1 MRALSHCLLQGEAL
15 RANSIIPIAEVQLS
29 LFTQCRKH
37 AHVISLVAFVAMFS
51 ALTVRTLQAQKISF
65 PGSIV
70 EDSVTWRGLRWR
82 DIGIF
87 RGGRSIAV
95 AGSTKRPFEYWMGT
109 TGGGVFKTTDGGNS
123 WSPASDGYFGG
134 TIGSIAVSELNP
146 DIIYVGTGEHAIRG
160 NVSHGD
166 GMFKTTND
174 GKSWTYAGLAETQQI
189 SRVRVHPTNPDIVWV
204 AAFGHVY
211 GPSADRGVYKTTDAG
226 KSWKKVLFRNDSTG
240 AADLALDPTNPD
252 VLYASFWQAY
262 RKPWAL
268 SSGGAGSSIYKS
280 TDGGDHWKELTH
292 NKGLPPGILGRIGVE
307 VSRAKPSLVW
317 ALVEA
322 DSGGLYRSDD
332 AGDTWRFIN
341 GDHRIRERAWYY
353 TRIIADPVD
362 TNLIYAPNVSLMKSV
377 DGGKHFTKLPEPH
390 GDNHDLWIAS
400 NDGARMIQSSDGGAS
415 VSFTRGSTWTDQD
428 FSTAQ
433 FYHVATTNHFP
444 YRVCGAQQDN
454 SGVCGPSRFP
464 GGIPRSEW
472 YDVSGE
478 AGYVQARPDDP
489 DITYG
494 GDNSGFIG
502 RLDHR
507 TGFFRLVDVWPESPD
522 GHPASEAKY
531 RFQWTAPLLLSPHDP
546 HVLYSGGNRLFKT
559 LTEGQSWTPVSPDL
573 TRHDPSTLGIS
584 GGPITS
590 DQTTAEYYA
599 TIFALAESP
608 LVKGELWTGSDDGL
622 LHLSRDGGVT
632 WGDITP
638 KQFGN
643 FTRVSSI
650 ELSHFTRGSA
660 YVAVNRYQL
669 DDMSPYI
676 WKTTDFGKSWSRI
689 DGGLPSTEFV
699 RVVREDPVRQ
709 GLLYAGTER
718 GVWVSFDD
726 GAHWKSLR
734 RNLPIVPVHDLAI
747 KDGDLIAATHGRGF
761 WILDDVSPL
770 RQMTEQVASAPAH
783 LFKPKD
789 AWRVLWGNP
798 EPPDRARPV
807 GLNPPDGALVYYS
820 IAAAHQLVTV
830 DVLDARHHLIKS
842 FSSVQD
848 SIARADSVRADSV
861 KHFEVDSTQRVR
873 NDSLLRAGKQPDTAK
888 VVTGGEEAGLSD
900 EDEKPWPQRV
910 PPAPRAPDKPGLNRF
925 AWNLRYPDVQ
935 GFAGMIDVVTN
946 GPIAPAGRYWVR
958 VHVGSWVDSASFLLK
973 EDPRVKAA
981 PAELAAQFAF
991 LQRVRDTVNAG
1002 TTAIITIR
1010 NVRAQLDD
1018 RLASMHGTDSTALAA
1033 ASTDLRDSLDVSE
1046 RRLYQVHL
1054 RADEDALNY
1063 PAAVVERLSA
1073 LTAHASAVSA
1083 RPTEQ
1088 QMGVFRQFAPVLQR
1102 NLLAY
1107 QRVLAKQLP
1116 AVNATLQQLGKPVI
1130 LPQAKELR
1138 PPKTVAMMSNHR
1150 E

>member
-1 MRALSHCLLQGEAL
+1 MSLHSIRHRFPQRATTLARVLL
-15 RANSIIPIAEVQLS
+15 
-29 LFTQCRKH
+29 
-37 AHVISLVAFVAMFS
+37 
-51 ALTVRTLQAQKISF
+51 ALTLSSGALEAQRITY
-65 PGSIV
+65 PGSIT
-70 EDSVTWRGLRWR
+70 EDSVTWHGLRWR

-95 AGSTKRPFEYWMGT
+95 AGSAKRPFEFWMGT
-109 TGGGVFKTTDGGNS
+109 TGGGVFKTSDGGNT
-123 WSPASDGYFGG
+123 WSAASDGYFGG
-134 TIGSIAVSELNP
+134 TIGSIEVSMSDP
-146 DIIYVGTGEHAIRG
+146 DIVYVGTGEHAIRG

-166 GMFKTTND
+166 GLFKTTNG
-174 GKSWTYAGLAETQQI
+174 GKTWSFAGLAATQQI
-189 SRVRVHPTNPDIVWV
+189 SRVRVHPTNPDVVWV

-211 GPSADRGVYKTTDAG
+211 GPNPDRGVFKTIDGG
-226 KSWKKVLFRNDSTG
+226 KSWRKVLFRNDSTG
-240 AADLALDPTNPD
+240 AGDLVLDPSNPD
-252 VLYASFWQAY
+252 ILYASLWQAY

-280 TDGGDHWKELTH
+280 TDGGEHWTELTH
-292 NKGLPPGILGRIGVE
+292 NKGLPPGVLGRIGVE

-317 ALVEA
+317 ALIEA
-322 DSGGLYRSDD
+322 DSGGLYKSDD
-332 AGDTWRFIN
+332 AGATWRFVS

-353 TRIIADPVD
+353 TRIMADPVD

-377 DGGKHFTKLPEPH
+377 DGGQHFTKLAEPH
-390 GDNHDLWIAS
+390 GDNHDLWIAP

-415 VSFTRGSTWTDQD
+415 VSYTRGESWTDQD
-428 FSTAQ
+428 YSTAQ

-478 AGYVQARPDDP
+478 AGFVQARPDNP

-502 RLDHR
+502 RLDHK

-531 RFQWTAPLLLSPHDP
+531 RFQWTAPLLISPHDP
-546 HVLYSGGNRLFKT
+546 NVLYAGGNRLFRT
-559 LTEGQSWTPVSPDL
+559 LTDGQSWTPVSPDL
-573 TRHDPSTLGIS
+573 TRHDSATLGIS

-608 LVKGELWTGSDDGL
+608 MAKGEIWTGSDDGL
-622 LHLSRDGGVT
+622 LYLSRDNGVS
-632 WGDITP
+632 WANITP
-638 KQFGN
+638 KQFGDY
-643 FTRVSSI
+643 TRVSSI
-650 ELSHFTRGSA
+650 EPGHFARGTA

-669 DDMSPYI
+669 EDMAPYI
-676 WKTTDFGKSWSRI
+676 WKTTDFGKSWTRL
-689 DGGLPSTEFV
+689 DNGLPATEFL
-699 RVVREDPVRQ
+699 RVVREDPVRK

-761 WILDDVSPL
+761 WILDDISPL
-770 RQMTEQVASAPAH
+770 RQMNERTASAPAH

-789 AWRVLWGNP
+789 AWRVIWGNP
-798 EPPDRARPV
+798 EELDAARPV
-807 GLNPPDGALVYYS
+807 GANPPDGALIYYS
-820 IAAAHQLVTV
+820 IAEAHQPVTV
-830 DVLDARHHLIKS
+830 DILDAHHSLIRS
-842 FSSVQD
+842 FSSAQD
-848 SIARADSVRADSV
+848 SIAKADSIRGDSAM
-861 KHFEVDSTQRVR
+861 HFQTDSARRVH
-873 NDSLLRAGKQPDTAK
+873 NDSLTKAGKQPDTTK
-888 VVTGGEEAGLSD
+888 VVYGGEEAGKG
-900 EDEKPWPQRV
+900 EEAEKPWPQRV

-935 GFAGMIDVVTN
+935 GFAGMMDILTN

-958 VHVGSWVDSASFLLK
+958 VHVGSWADSSSFVLK
-973 EDPRVKAA
+973 EDPRVHAT
-981 PAELAAQFAF
+981 PADLAAQFAF
-991 LQRVRDTVNAG
+991 LRQIRDTVTAG

-1018 RLASMHGTDSTALAA
+1018 RLASVHGADSTSLATVA
-1033 ASTDLRDSLDVSE
+1033 GELRDSLTSAE

-1063 PAAVVERLSA
+1063 PAAVVERISA
-1073 LTAHASAVSA
+1073 LLAHVSATSA

-1088 QMGVFRQFAPVLQR
+1088 QIGVFRQFAPVLQR
-1102 NLLAY
+1102 NLVSY
-1107 QRVLAKQLP
+1107 KRVLATEIPK
-1116 AVNATLQQLGKPVI
+1116 VNAKLQQLGKPPI

-1138 PPKTVAMMSNHR
+1138 PPKTVALVQ
-1150 E
+1150 